1 MDQNTADQISE
12 TILCRVTKGRLN
24 SCISDLG
31 SLKSQLMAD
40 LPINDQDL
48 AKILSNAQSKR
59 IIKIQNDADP
69 FVSITDETATGVQR
83 LIRKFCKRY
92 YGEVSPLIDRKTIQA
107 VLNRH
112 GADFSLDDQAVV
124 ADLRLLEKD
133 GLIRMIGK
141 DEGYLKLLGAE

>member
-1 MDQNTADQISE
+1 MEQNTADQMSE
-12 TILCRVTKGRLN
+12 TILCRVTKSRLN
-24 SCISDLG
+24 ASISDLE

-40 LPINDQDL
+40 LQINDLDL

-69 FVSITDETATGVQR
+69 FVSITDESATGVQR

-112 GADFSLDDQAVV
+112 GADFSLDDQAVQS
-124 ADLRLLEKD
+124 DLRVLEKE
-133 GLIRMIGK
+133 GLIRLIGK
-141 DEGYLKLLGAE
+141 DECYLKLLGAE